1 MNGAVANKEVLVKIR
16 NLEVN
21 YQTRLG
27 RLNAVSNVSFDIYRG
42 EILGL
47 VGESGCGK
55 STLGK
60 ALLRMLPESANVSGE
75 IVFDGDDILQYS
87 QKQLRDFRGRRTSM
101 IFQDPM
107 TSLNPIQRIRE
118 HLLEA
123 IEVHEPQ
130 TKFEEAVERI
140 GRLVERLG
148 IQKERLPDYPHQLS
162 GGMRQRVMISLGLVL
177 NAELV
182 IADEATTSL
191 DVIVE
196 AKLLDQL
203 REIRDDFGVTIILI
217 THNIALVAE
226 LADRVAVM
234 YAGRIVELGSVYD
247 IFDNPLHPY
256 TQGLLKSV
264 PNIKLDE
271 REELYRMGGE
281 PPNLTH
287 PPAGCRFHPRCPEA
301 MPICS
306 RIEPTLLEVRPNHFV
321 HCWLYE
327 DHPEKDAPTIE
338 AQAQTT

>member
-1 MNGAVANKEVLVKIR
+1 MGGSGAYNEKEVLVEIR

-21 YQTRLG
+21 YRTRMGL
-27 RLNAVSNVSFDIYRG
+27 LNAVSDISFDIYKG

-60 ALLRMLPESANVSGE
+60 ALMRMLPDSAE
-75 IVFDGDDILQYS
+75 INGQILFDGPDVLEMSYRE
-87 QKQLRDFRGRRTSM
+87 LRDFRGRRVSM

-107 TSLNPIQRIRE
+107 TSLNPVQKIHD
-118 HLLEA
+118 HLLET
-123 IEVHEPQ
+123 IHVHEPEM
-130 TKFEEAVERI
+130 KENAALERI
-140 GRLVERLG
+140 RGLVERLG

-177 NAELV
+177 NANLV

-196 AKLLDQL
+196 AQLMDQL
-203 REIRDDFGVTIILI
+203 REIRDEFGVTIIVI

-234 YAGRIVELGSVYD
+234 YAGRIAELGSVYD
-247 IFDNPLHPY
+247 IFDEPLHPY
-256 TQGLLKSV
+256 TRGLLRSV
-264 PNIKLDE
+264 PNISLDDTE
-271 REELYRMGGE
+271 DLYRMGGE
-281 PPNLTH
+281 PPNLTE
-287 PPAGCRFHPRCPEA
+287 PPPGCRFHPRCPEA

-306 RIEPTLLEVRPNHFV
+306 RIRPTLQEVNPGRHV

-327 DHPEKDAPTIE
+327 DHPEKEAPAIE
-338 AQAQTT
+338 VTT